1 MPSTVEQLSPTR
13 VKLTVEIP
21 FADLKPHLDRAYK
34 EIAGQVNIPGFRKGK
49 VPSAVIDQRFGRGVV
64 LQEAINEAIPEAY
77 QAAIV
82 EAEVSP
88 MAQPEIDVTKLEDN
102 DLVEFVAEVDVRP
115 SFDLPDFASVKA
127 VVDAAE
133 VTDEL
138 VDERI
143 SLLRERFAT
152 TVEVERAAAEGDVL
166 VIDLIASQNGE
177 VLEDAT
183 AEGISYKVGDEQN
196 MLAGLDAA
204 VTGLSAGESAEFTTT
219 LLGGAYADQEAEVKV
234 TVVKVQEQELPE
246 LDDDFAQMISEFDTV
261 EEMREDLTKGIQQQL
276 TNEQL
281 ADARDKVLEEALA
294 LVDFELPAA
303 VVESDQQA
311 RRQQVER
318 QLSQYGM
325 SVEQYLA
332 TAEDETAETEEEFWA
347 TIEDRG
353 LQALRAQVLLD
364 AYGDANE
371 VEVSQQDLT
380 EMIFRRAQQN
390 NTSPQDEV
398 NHMMEHNHMTEWMQE
413 IRRSKALAAIC
424 AAATVEDINGVVVEF
439 ETPVAE
445 TDEVDL
451 GADEVQVEETETTQN

>member
-21 FADLKPHLDRAYK
+21 FTDLKPHLDRAYK

-64 LQEAINEAIPEAY
+64 LQEAINEAIPQAC

-82 EAEVSP
+82 EAQVSP
-88 MAQPEIDVTKLEDN
+88 MAQPEIEVTKLEDN
-102 DLVEFVAEVDVRP
+102 ELVEFVAEVDVRP
-115 SFDLPDFASVKA
+115 SFDLPEFASVKV
-127 VVDAAE
+127 VVDVAE

-143 SLLRERFAT
+143 ALLRERFAT
-152 TVEVERAAAEGDVL
+152 TVEVERAAQDGDVL

-177 VLEDAT
+177 VLDDAT

-196 MLAGLDAA
+196 MLAGLDNA

-234 TVVKVQEQELPE
+234 TVQKVQEQELPE
-246 LDDDFAQMISEFDTV
+246 LDDEFAQMISEFDTV

-281 ADARDKVLEEALA
+281 ADARDKVLEEALK
-294 LVDFELPAA
+294 LVDFELPTS
-303 VVESDQQA
+303 VVESDRQA

-332 TAEDETAETEEEFWA
+332 NADDETAETEEEFWA
-347 TIEDRG
+347 SVEERG

-364 AYGDANE
+364 AYGDENE

-380 EMIFRRAQQN
+380 EMIFRKAQQN

-398 NHMMEHNHMTEWMQE
+398 NHMMEHNHMGDWMQE
-413 IRRSKALAAIC
+413 IRRTKALTAIC
-424 AAATVEDINGVVVEF
+424 AAATVEDSNGAVVEF
-439 ETPVAE
+439 PTPVVEVAE
-445 TDEVDL
+445 DEAVE
-451 GADEVQVEETETTQN
+451 ADAEEAAEEN

>member
-64 LQEAINEAIPEAY
+64 LQEAINEAIPQAY
-77 QAAIV
+77 QAAIT

-88 MAQPEIDVTKLEDN
+88 MAQPEVEVTKLEDN
-102 DLVEFVAEVDVRP
+102 ELVEFVAEVDVRP
-115 SFDLPDFASVKA
+115 SFDLPDFSSVKA

-133 VTDEL
+133 VTDAL

-143 SLLRERFAT
+143 ALLRERFAT
-152 TVEVERAAAEGDVL
+152 TVEVDRAAQEGDVL
-166 VIDLIASQNGE
+166 AIDLIASQNGE
-177 VLEDAT
+177 VLDDAT
-183 AEGISYKVGDEQN
+183 AEDISYKVGDEQN
-196 MLAGLDAA
+196 MLAGLDDA

-219 LLGGAYADQEAEVKV
+219 LLGGAYADQEADVKV
-234 TVVKVQEQELPE
+234 TVHKVQQQELPE

-261 EEMREDLTKGIQQQL
+261 EEMREDLTHGIQQQL

-281 ADARDKVLEEALA
+281 ADARDKVLEEALK
-294 LVDFELPAA
+294 LVDFELPTS
-303 VVESDQQA
+303 VVEADQQA

-318 QLSQYGM
+318 QLTQYGL

-332 TAEDETAETEEEFWA
+332 SAEDETAETEEEFWA
-347 TIEDRG
+347 TIEERG

-364 AYGDANE
+364 AYGDKNE

-380 EMIFRRAQQN
+380 EMIFRKAQQN
-390 NTSPQDEV
+390 NSSPQDEV
-398 NHMMEHNHMTEWMQE
+398 NHMMEHNHMGEWMQE

-424 AAATVEDINGVVVEF
+424 AEATVEDSNGAVVAFPAPAVE
-439 ETPVAE
+439 AE
-445 TDEVDL
+445 E
-451 GADEVQVEETETTQN
+451 AVEEN

>member
-1 MPSTVEQLSPTR
+1 MPSTAEQLSPTR

-21 FADLKPHLDRAYK
+21 FTDLKPHLDRAYK
-34 EIAGQVNIPGFRKGK
+34 SIAGQVNIPGFRKGK
-49 VPSAVIDQRFGRGVV
+49 VPSTVIDQRFGRGAV
-64 LQEAINEAIPEAY
+64 LQEAINEAIPQAY
-77 QAAIV
+77 QAAV
-82 EAEVSP
+82 AEAEIFP

-115 SFDLPDFASVKA
+115 SFDLPDFSAVKA

-143 SLLRERFAT
+143 ELLRERFAT
-152 TVEVERAAAEGDVL
+152 TTQVERAAKEGDIL
-166 VIDLIASQNGE
+166 VIDLVASQNGE

-196 MLAGLDAA
+196 MLAGLDDA
-204 VTGLSAGESAEFTTT
+204 VTGLSAGESAEFSTT
-219 LLGGAYADQEAEVKV
+219 LLGGAYQDQEADVKV
-234 TVVKVQEQELPE
+234 TVVKVQEQELPA
-246 LDDDFAQMISEFDTV
+246 LDDDFAQLISEFDTV
-261 EEMREDLTKGIQQQL
+261 EEMRADLTKGIEQQL
-276 TNEQL
+276 KNEQL
-281 ADARDKVLEEALA
+281 ADARDKVLEEALK
-294 LVDFELPAA
+294 LVEFELP
-303 VVESDQQA
+303 ESVLEADKDA

-318 QLSQYGM
+318 QLTQYGL
-325 SVEQYLA
+325 SVEQYLE

-371 VEVSQQDLT
+371 LEVSQQDLT
-380 EMIFRRAQQN
+380 EMIFRKAQQN

-398 NHMMEHNHMTEWMQE
+398 NHMMEHNHMGEWMQE
-413 IRRSKALAAIC
+413 IRRTKALTAIC
-424 AAATVEDINGVVVEF
+424 AAATVEDSNGAAVEFPSPVVE
-439 ETPVAE
+439 AE
-445 TDEVDL
+445 EAEADVEE
-451 GADEVQVEETETTQN
+451 ADEN